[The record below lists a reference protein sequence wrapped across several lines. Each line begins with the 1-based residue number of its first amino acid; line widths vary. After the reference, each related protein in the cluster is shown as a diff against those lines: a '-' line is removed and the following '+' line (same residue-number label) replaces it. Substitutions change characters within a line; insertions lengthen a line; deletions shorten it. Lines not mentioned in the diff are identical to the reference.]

1 MMNRSNALAAFFV
14 ALLLAGCAPSQDG
27 ANNNA
32 VAAGETDLHG
42 AAIGGPF
49 TLTDQDGKPRS
60 WADFKGRY
68 RIVYFGY
75 SFCPDVCP
83 LDLQRIAQGLRLFE
97 KQASDRAAKIQPI
110 FITVDPE
117 RDTPQVLKAYV
128 AAFHPRLTGLTG
140 TPEQIAAVAKKF
152 VTVYSKVENKAGSGG
167 SSGYLVSH
175 TRTPILFAPDGAP
188 IVMLPVDDPVTPDKD
203 EGAPELVAASLARWV
218 K

>member
-1 MMNRSNALAAFFV
+1 MNKAGIFTALMGTLALAACSPP
-14 ALLLAGCAPSQDG
+14 AGD
-27 ANNNA
+27 ANNS
-32 VAAGETDLHG
+32 AAASAETDLHG

-49 TLTDQDGKPRS
+49 TLTDQDGKQRS

-68 RIVYFGY
+68 RLVYFGY

-97 KQASDRAAKIQPI
+97 KQAPERGSRIQPI

-117 RDTPQVLKAYV
+117 RDTPQVLKTYV
-128 AAFHPRLTGLTG
+128 AAFHPRMVGLTG
-140 TPEQIAAVAKKF
+140 TPEQIATVAKQF
-152 VTVYSKVENKAGSGG
+152 VTVYSKVENKG

-175 TRTPILFAPDGAP
+175 TRTPTLFDPSGAP
-188 IVMLPVDDPVTPDKD
+188 IVMMPVDDPATPEKD
-203 EGAPELVAASLARWV
+203 EGAPELVAASLSRWV

>member
-1 MMNRSNALAAFFV
+1 MMNKIYAPAGFFA
-14 ALLLAGCAPSQDG
+14 ALLLVGCAPSQNG
-27 ANNNA
+27 ANDETA
-32 VAAGETDLHG
+32 VASETDLHG

-60 WADFKGRY
+60 WSSFKGQY
-68 RIVYFGY
+68 RLVYFGY

-97 KQASDRAAKIQPI
+97 KQAPTRAVKVQPI

-117 RDTPQVLKAYV
+117 RDRPEVLKAYV
-128 AAFHPRLTGLTG
+128 AAFHPRMIGLTG

-152 VTVYSKVENKAGSGG
+152 VTVYSKVETKG

-175 TRTPILFAPDGAP
+175 TRTPILFDPNGAP
-188 IVMLPVDDPVTPDKD
+188 IVMLPVDDPATPDKD
-203 EGAPELVAASLARWV
+203 EGAPEMVAASLNRWV